1 MDEARHRK
9 KKSSGAG
16 IERELSGTEE
26 EMEEKESSLQ
36 KIGEHAK
43 DLVEKAV
50 ADIRDGPDSSGREQG
65 VTVEEPE
72 ILSWLYEEIND
83 PNEFFHKLLPS
94 SAAREVLRAFK
105 DVSPSYYL
113 HRLEVFRW
121 LLPDML
127 PIPQT
132 VSLVSKAWQRH
143 KKIVQ
148 QFSNLN
154 REEGLMQLCN
164 LSSLTIPCFS
174 DTLFSPPL
182 SFTYVGRPKLR
193 SLLKEVK
200 VQSDIHFQGHPGRGK
215 SYVLAALASY
225 LYTYEQECS
234 DRLYSFV
241 RAGSVGGEAD
251 VCFGSNWKCWH
262 VTPWESSKSF
272 ARRKCSGRR
281 CQSVYNEEDCRV
293 AREYLS
299 WIVNRSRA
307 VWCTTYK
314 EFTSWLAGY
323 NFKELDINDL
333 LFYTGLIPRQLAKF
347 VAKGTPEPA
356 LYRRRR
362 DSYIADMRRVF
373 KYFVERMT
381 MEEADAVEK
390 VLDLGFE
397 RITLDYVS
405 IVRLRKGVCFV
416 TATSVDMVIIIMSAD
431 EKSLDIH
438 PSSVFNGPVHLTP
451 QGVQTYVVTNTEG
464 ANLGNEHVTL

>member
-1 MDEARHRK
+1 MGR
-9 KKSSGAG
+9 G
-16 IERELSGTEE
+16 IER
-26 EMEEKESSLQ
+26 KSLQ
-36 KIGEHAK
+36 EQGLKIGEHAK

-50 ADIRDGPDSSGREQG
+50 VGIRDGPDSSGREQG

-83 PNEFFHKLLPS
+83 PNEFFHKLLPP
-94 SAAREVLRAFK
+94 SAAREVLQAFK

-127 PIPQT
+127 PVPQT
-132 VSLVSKAWQRH
+132 VSLASKAWQRH

-215 SYVLAALASY
+215 SYVLAKQRSIVEVDLRVSGEYMESVHDLTTRLVLCNLELPKSYSRFDPGYVGTATACCGEATKNCGEHALASY
-225 LYTYEQECS
+225 LYTYERECS

-251 VCFGSNWKCWH
+251 VCFGSNWKFWN
-262 VTPWESSKSF
+262 VTPWERSKSF

-281 CQSVYNEEDCRV
+281 CQSVYNEEDRQV

-299 WIVNRSRA
+299 WIVNRCRA
-307 VWCTTYK
+307 VWCTTY
-314 EFTSWLAGY
+314 
-323 NFKELDINDL
+323 
-333 LFYTGLIPRQLAKF
+333 
-347 VAKGTPEPA
+347 KGTPEPA

-362 DSYIADMRRVF
+362 DSYIADMRWGF
-373 KYFVERMT
+373 KDFVERMT
-381 MEEADAVEK
+381 MEEADAVKK

-397 RITLDYVS
+397 RVTLDYVS
-405 IVRLRKGVCFV
+405 IVCLRKGVCFV

-438 PSSVFNGPVHLTP
+438 PVQIRVFNGPVHLIP
-451 QGVQTYVVTNTEG
+451 QCYQ
-464 ANLGNEHVTL
+464 H